1 MKTLSGGLNL
11 ILFFKIFLLTLGRP
25 TGELVYNVKLIQV
38 LPIQALVYKT
48 TLSRRWMLN
57 KVMYF

>member
-25 TGELVYNVKLIQV
+25 TGELEYTVKLIQV

-48 TLSRRWMLN
+48 IK
-57 KVMYF
+57 KVDFK